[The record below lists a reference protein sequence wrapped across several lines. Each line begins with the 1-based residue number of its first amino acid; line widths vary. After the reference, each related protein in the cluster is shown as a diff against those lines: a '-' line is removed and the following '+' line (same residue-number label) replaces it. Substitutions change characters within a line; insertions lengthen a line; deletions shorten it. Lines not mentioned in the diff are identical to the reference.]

1 MADRLIRITT
11 AFAVVA
17 VAVVAAVISY
27 QHAYELVRTHGE
39 DGAMARLVP
48 LAVDGLVYASS
59 MVILHAARHK
69 LPVPVLARALLGLG
83 IAATLAA
90 NVAHGADH
98 GTVGAV
104 VAAWPAGAL
113 VGSYELCMW
122 IVRTGRTRP
131 LPAAPGVPESVP
143 DADPLRVRAAEAF
156 ADQLA
161 EARVPSVRTIR
172 QTLRVGQP
180 KAQWVRAY
188 LSELAADTG

>member
-1 MADRLIRITT
+1 MADRLIRTTT
-11 AFAVVA
+11 ALA
-17 VAVVAAVISY
+17 VATVAAVAAIISY

-48 LAVDGLVYASS
+48 LTVDGLVYASS
-59 MVILHAARHK
+59 MVMLYAARHR
-69 LPVPVLARALLGLG
+69 LAVPALARVLLGLG

-104 VAAWPAGAL
+104 IAAWPAVAL

-122 IVRTGRTRP
+122 IVRTGRTRSTP
-131 LPAAPGVPESVP
+131 EVSDVPEPVP
-143 DADPLRVRAAEAF
+143 DADPLRVRAAETF

-161 EARVPSVRTIR
+161 EGRIPTVRAIR
-172 QTLRVGQP
+172 QALRVGQP
-180 KAQWVRAY
+180 KAQGIRAY
-188 LSELAADTG
+188 LSDLTCDTG